1 MILQGQQLQNVL
13 QRRRHPARLAV
24 KDRIGVPLDEVVEP
38 RRRPQQTLA
47 DVVNALRL
55 GLGFNPFGGAAG
67 SGHAG
72 GPSAALAHPVLVRRP
87 AVGGRSTRATE
98 PQVVVEAGHT
108 LPHVEEDIVAVAA
121 EQLLHEGQVLASLE
135 QEDQSVVGAGSAQPT
150 SDLLQVVFIF

>member
-67 SGHAG
+67 F
-72 GPSAALAHPVLVRRP
+72 SAALATT
-87 AVGGRSTRATE
+87 GGF
-98 PQVVVEAGHT
+98 
-108 LPHVEEDIVAVAA
+108 
-121 EQLLHEGQVLASLE
+121 
-135 QEDQSVVGAGSAQPT
+135 AGST
-150 SDLLQVVFIF
+150 SIAVFLTNIPQGVCARLLTA